1 MHRKFPI
8 YNSLS
13 MKLRKLFSVSL
24 LLLSSAT
31 MFGDG
36 TSSLDLNKPFGF
48 CTVSS
53 RTSSS
58 STYNITGGGC
68 YEYPVPA
75 SVNASKV
82 KVLTSTGENMRS
94 TIESTIKNDAY
105 SVIIFDGSNGDFK
118 ISSNI
123 GFSGLKNKTIL
134 GINNAKLCTTWYA
147 TEEILN
153 ALDAAGV
160 PKMSTNADD
169 NKGGKLVNGQEVKE
183 EAEYYTRKIII
194 EKTGDTKESYRNA
207 GVFSFNGCENL
218 IIRNLKF
225 QGPGSIDVGGSD
237 LISFTGGTKHCWVDH
252 CDFADGMDGN
262 FDITQASDF
271 NTVSWCTFSYSSR
284 SYMHQNTNLIGSADS
299 EATSHA
305 NTLNTTFAFNHW
317 GTGCRARMPM
327 GRVGKIH
334 MLNNYFTCTTG
345 GNCINPRI
353 KSEFLIEGNYFGQK
367 VYSCYGQSKAT
378 AVTWKS
384 DNIIYESKNVE
395 TPKSFGTIVTMPY
408 TYTVADANDVPTEVG
423 TYAGAT
429 LYGSEQT
436 GGGDDPGTDDPET
449 PALIEGNN
457 YVIGDGESVYDGKQ
471 IKCNDITMT
480 YGDDGK
486 WSVSARNFMSEDG
499 FSNLAGGDNN
509 PKNASNKNYTAAN
522 KQVPVTGTYYVF
534 KPTANGTLY
543 VATYIYTGKKVF
555 VTEDSEAISFKAKGK
570 TSQTNV
576 EKGTIDDAT
585 VQSGNSITDIEFDGY
600 VYFPVTANKEYYLF
614 GESTKIKIYGFNFV
628 PDKNPTGISVTR
640 QCPADYPTPAYNMAG
655 QRVSSS
661 QKGIVII
668 NKKVVLR

>member
-1 MHRKFPI
+1 MV
-8 YNSLS
+8 LC
-13 MKLRKLFSVSL
+13 LSVSAMAQ
-24 LLLSSAT
+24 ST
-31 MFGDG
+31 Y
-36 TSSLDLNKPFGF
+36 DLQKPFGF

-53 RTSSS
+53 RTDKT
-58 STYNITGGGC
+58 STYSITGGGC
-68 YEYPVPA
+68 YTYPVTGV
-75 SVNASKV
+75 SESKV
-82 KVLTSTGENMRS
+82 ITLTSSGQDMKS
-94 TIESTIKNDAY
+94 AIKNAIDNY

-118 ISSNI
+118 VSSNI
-123 GFSGLKNKTIL
+123 GFSNTKNKTLI
-134 GINNAKLCTTWYA
+134 GINNAKLVTTWYA
-147 TEEILN
+147 TAEIIKALN
-153 ALDAAGV
+153 DAGV
-160 PKMSTNADD
+160 PEMSTS
-169 NKGGKLVNGQEVKE
+169 GGGGTLPNGQYVAE

-194 EKTGDTKESYRNA
+194 EKTGDNSEKYRSS
-207 GVFSFNGCENL
+207 GVFSFNGCQNI
-218 IIRNLKF
+218 IIRNLTF

-237 LISFTGGTKHCWVDH
+237 LISFSGGTKNCWVDH
-252 CDFADGMDGN
+252 CDFMDGMDGN

-271 NTVSWCTFSYSSR
+271 NTVSWCTFSYTER

-299 EATSHA
+299 EATSHP

-334 MLNNYFTCTTG
+334 MLNNYYTCTSG

-384 DNIIYESKNVE
+384 DNIIYESKKVE
-395 TPKSFGTIVTMPY
+395 TPTSFGTTVTVPY
-408 TYTVADANDVPTEVG
+408 TYTAADANSVPTEVG

-429 LYGSEQT
+429 LYGNEQT
-436 GGGDDPGTDDPET
+436 GGGDDPGTDNPET
-449 PALIEGNN
+449 PALVEGNN
-457 YVIGDGESVYDGKQ
+457 YVIGDGEEVYNGKQ

-480 YGDDGK
+480 YGDDGQ
-486 WSVSARNFMSEDG
+486 WSVNPRNFMKNEG
-499 FSNLAGGDNN
+499 YSNLAGGENN

-543 VATYIYTGKKVF
+543 IATYIYIGKKVF

-576 EKGTIDDAT
+576 EKGTIDDVT

-600 VYFPVTANKEYYLF
+600 VYFPVTANKEYYFF
-614 GESTKIKIYGFNFV
+614 GEATKIKIYGFNFV
-628 PDKNPTGISVTR
+628 VDGATTISTVNENKDIKENR
-640 QCPADYPTPAYNMAG
+640 NGVAYNLAG
-655 QRVSSS
+655 QVVDSSYR
-661 QKGIVII
+661 GLVII
-668 NKKVVLR
+668 NNKVVMR